1 MAPVGLRELLALPTT
16 TERHFMID
24 RYTCG
29 HIKAIWS
36 EEHKYEIWRVVE
48 IEIAKAQAEFDQIPA
63 AVPRRLAD
71 TKAPNTRQVAKY
83 EAELKHDVL
92 AFLAA
97 WRDNIRDKEAK
108 RWLHYGLTSSDVVDT
123 AQALLIRQSTV
134 HLLVNSSQL
143 ALQLRDHA
151 IEHWDTIRAGRT
163 HGQNAEPTT
172 WGYRVADFVFALV
185 RANNR
190 IANATESLGVVHVS
204 GPLGNYAHTP
214 PEVEQRVAVVL
225 GLKTPASATQ
235 IIMRDRLGE
244 WAYSLAAFATV
255 CEAFALEIRH
265 SARSEVS
272 EAFEGTTKGQK
283 GSSSMPHKVNPVTA
297 EKICGLAKLA
307 RSYVM
312 PLTEGVAVWHERD
325 ISHSSVERVAV
336 VDLLA
341 VTDHIA
347 ESMISLVGGLVVDK
361 ERMAFHAETQ
371 GTAAT
376 LLKLVRKG
384 TDRDEAYRQV
394 REMAV
399 EDLED
404 CPPARVDHVKEMLE
418 KMFNDTPESDNLTA

>member
-1 MAPVGLRELLALPTT
+1 
-16 TERHFMID
+16 MID

-48 IEIAKAQAEFDQIPA
+48 IEIAKAQVEFDIIPA

-71 TKAPNTRQVAKY
+71 TKAPSAKQVEKH
-83 EAELKHDVL
+83 EVELKHDVL

-97 WRDNIRDKEAK
+97 YRDNIKDKEAK
-108 RWLHYGLTSSDVVDT
+108 RWLHYGLTSSDIVDT
-123 AQALLIRQSTV
+123 AQAMLIRQSTL
-134 HLLVNSSQL
+134 HLLQSSHTL
-143 ALQLRDHA
+143 TEKLRDHA
-151 IEHWDTIRAGRT
+151 LLHWDTVRAGRT

-172 WGYRVADFVFALV
+172 WGYRVADFVFAMA
-185 RANNR
+185 RANRR
-190 IANATESLGVVHVS
+190 IVNATQELCVAHIS

-235 IIMRDRLGE
+235 IVMRDRLGE

-272 EAFEGTTKGQK
+272 EVFEGTTKGQR

-312 PLTEGVAVWHERD
+312 PLTEGIAVWHERD
-325 ISHSSVERVAV
+325 ISHSSVERVAI

-341 VTDHIA
+341 ISDHIA
-347 ESMISLVGGLVVDK
+347 ESMLTLIEGLFVDK
-361 ERMAFHAETQ
+361 EQMVFHAETQ

-418 KMFNDTPESDNLTA
+418 KMFNDTPEIDNLTA